1 MPEGHNEKR
10 EPDRIVRATPFFYGW
25 IILLVGTIGLIMTS
39 PAQTY
44 NVSIFIDHFIQDL
57 NISRSLVSTL
67 YSVGTLVGSFT
78 LPFWGAQ
85 IDRFGPRRM
94 ATLISILF
102 ALACVYMGYV
112 QSAFMLV
119 LGFVAI
125 RMLGQGSLSLVS
137 QNVMNQ
143 WWVRRRGTVMGISGT
158 VLALVGMGVFPLF
171 TNMLIDGY
179 GWRTA
184 FMLLGALLFVVM
196 TPISILFFRR
206 SPETYNLHPD
216 GKPLE
221 DLPAAGQ
228 SQAAEVDWTL
238 KEAMRTRVFWLL
250 AASFALYTLLVTGQL
265 FHMVGI
271 VEDAGLD
278 ASVAATVFLPLSLMT
293 AAATLTSG
301 FLLDRVKIRWVL
313 AVALLLQ
320 GVSLLMMSLLNSAGL
335 ALLYGGILG
344 LSGGFFRT
352 LGTVTWPKLF
362 GRRYLGSIFGFAS
375 AAGVFGAALGPI
387 PFGFARDFTGS
398 YLPAAFTFLVLCVLL
413 ALLVFMTLKS
423 DRVEKRGDS

>member
-1 MPEGHNEKR
+1 MPEIKNSKPQ
-10 EPDRIVRATPFFYGW
+10 PDPIIRAAPFFYGW

-57 NISRSLVSTL
+57 NISRSLVSSL
-67 YSVGTLVGSFT
+67 YSVGTLIGSFT

-85 IDRFGPRRM
+85 IDRHGPRRM
-94 ATLISILF
+94 SALISVLF
-102 ALACVYMGYV
+102 AAACVYMGFV

-158 VLALVGMGVFPLF
+158 VLALMGMGVFPLF
-171 TNMLIDGY
+171 TNMLVDTY

-184 FMLLGALLFVVM
+184 FMLLGAMLFLVM

-216 GKPLE
+216 GTPPTARPVSGQE
-221 DLPAAGQ
+221 AQPA
-228 SQAAEVDWTL
+228 EENWTL

-250 AASFALYTLLVTGQL
+250 AASFALYTLLATGQL

-278 ASVAATVFLPLSLMT
+278 ASLAATVFLPLSLMT

-301 FLLDRVKIRWVL
+301 FMLDRVKIRWVL
-313 AVALLLQ
+313 AAALLLQ

-352 LGTVTWPKLF
+352 LGTVTWPRLF

-387 PFGFARDFTGS
+387 PFGIARDFTGS
-398 YLPAAFTFLVLCVLL
+398 YLPAAFTFLVLCVLFAVL
-413 ALLVFMTLKS
+413 AFVTLKS
-423 DRVEKRGDS
+423 DRIVKSV

>member
-1 MPEGHNEKR
+1 MPHSTNTDKSA
-10 EPDRIVRATPFFYGW
+10 DRIVAAAPFFYGW

-44 NVSIFIDHFIQDL
+44 NVSIFIEHFIQDL
-57 NISRSLVSTL
+57 NISRALVSTL
-67 YSVGTLVGSFT
+67 YSVGTLIGSFT

-94 ATLISILF
+94 AAIISILF
-102 ALACVYMGYV
+102 ALACIYMGFV

-119 LGFVAI
+119 LGFIAI

-143 WWVRRRGTVMGISGT
+143 WWVRKRGMVMGISGT
-158 VLALVGMGVFPLF
+158 VLALMGMGIFPLF
-171 TNMLIDGY
+171 TNALVDAY
-179 GWRTA
+179 GWRSA
-184 FMLLGALLFVVM
+184 FMLLGVLLFLVM
-196 TPISILFFRR
+196 TPISVLFFRR

-216 GKPLE
+216 GVPLQNRVSGSGI
-221 DLPAAGQ
+221 DLD
-228 SQAAEVDWTL
+228 AEENWTL

-250 AASFALYTLLVTGQL
+250 AASFALYTLLATGQL
-265 FHMVGI
+265 FHMVGV

-278 ASVAATVFLPLSLMT
+278 ASTAATVFLPLSLMT
-293 AAATLTSG
+293 AAATLLSG
-301 FLLDRVKIRWVL
+301 FLLDRIKIRWVL
-313 AVALLLQ
+313 AAALLLQ
-320 GVSLLMMSLLNSAGL
+320 AGSLGMMALLDSTAL
-335 ALLYGGILG
+335 ALVYGGVLG

-387 PFGFARDFTGS
+387 PFGLARDYTGS
-398 YLPAAFTFLVLCVLL
+398 YLPAVFTFMVLSVLL
-413 ALLVFMTLKS
+413 ALLGFLTLKS
-423 DRVEKRGDS
+423 DRVVKSTG